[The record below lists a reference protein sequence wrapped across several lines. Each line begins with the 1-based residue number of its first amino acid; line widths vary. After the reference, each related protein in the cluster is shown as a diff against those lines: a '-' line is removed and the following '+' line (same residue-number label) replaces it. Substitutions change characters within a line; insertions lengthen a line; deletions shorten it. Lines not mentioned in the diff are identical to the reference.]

1 MTFDITYRNVILYG
15 GSITKK
21 IDELNKPDA
30 IAKEPLSSEEQ
41 IGLLQ
46 ELEQKLNKLDQVM
59 ADGLVRMKN
68 ANK

>member
-1 MTFDITYRNVILYG
+1 M
-15 GSITKK
+15 TKK
-21 IDELNKPDA
+21 IDELNKSDA

-41 IGLLQ
+41 IRLLQ

-59 ADGLVRMKN
+59 VDGLARMKN